1 MKLVKLS
8 LVAALA
14 AGAFSAANATPV
26 EEAIKDID
34 VSGVLRYRY
43 DTGRFGNRGYGFE
56 DQRSSINDR
65 QNHNYRAQLNFSGA
79 IADNFKA
86 FVQFD
91 YSAKDGGYGPDSV
104 SNTSNTLNVRQLY
117 LTYTN
122 EDVATSVIAGKQQL
136 NTIWTDNGIDGLVG
150 TGIKVVNN
158 SIDGLTLA
166 AFAVD
171 SFNTDTEGDTLAGSK
186 IFNGY
191 VEKNSKNFPEG
202 TKLNINPYAGNLY
215 GAAAI
220 GSYDI
225 AGGQFNP
232 QLWLSYLN
240 DTGFFYAL
248 DVAYNTTIFD
258 GVNWNI
264 EGAYL
269 GNSLDSKMKSKNT
282 AIVTE
287 YDGNGKSDVI
297 TGDEM
302 MANGNLFALKG
313 TVAVNGWD
321 ASLGGIYYGKK
332 DKLTINTLEDQG
344 NIGGLLAGEEIFYTD
359 GSNLNG
365 DIGRNIFGYV
375 TAGYTFNEIVRVGA
389 DFVYGGT
396 KTDPEAESTGG
407 KKFEAVARVDYKYSP
422 KLNFSAFYSYVN
434 VDNNHKNEYDGR
446 DGRKNT
452 VRLQALYKF

>member
-14 AGAFSAANATPV
+14 ASAFSAANATPL

-43 DTGRFGNRGYGFE
+43 ESSNPWSNANFGSGISGKQ
-56 DQRSSINDR
+56 D
-65 QNHNYRAQLNFSGA
+65 HKYRAQVNFSGA
-79 IADNFKA
+79 ISDNFKA

-91 YSAKDGGYGPDSV
+91 YNSQDGGYGTDSI
-104 SNTSNTLNVRQLY
+104 SNTSDTLTVRQLY

-150 TGIKVVNN
+150 TGVKVVNN

-166 AFAVD
+166 AFAMD
-171 SFNTDTEGDTLAGSK
+171 SFNEASDTTVTITQDDSQKITGVQFNRGNPKGDSDVSGALDW
-186 IFNGY
+186 
-191 VEKNSKNFPEG
+191 SKN
-202 TKLNINPYAGNLY
+202 IY

-232 QLWLSYLN
+232 QLWLAYMSDNAFL
-240 DTGFFYAL
+240 YAL
-248 DVAYNTTIFD
+248 DAAYSTTIFD
-258 GVNWNI
+258 GINWSI

-269 GNSLDSKMKSKNT
+269 GNSVDNKLKDRLG
-282 AIVTE
+282 V
-287 YDGNGKSDVI
+287 
-297 TGDEM
+297 
-302 MANGNLFALKG
+302 ANGNFFALRG
-313 TVAVNGWD
+313 TVEVNGWD
-321 ASLGGIYYGKK
+321 ASLGGLYYGKK
-332 DKLTINTLEDQG
+332 DKVTVTTIEDQG
-344 NIGGLLAGEEIFYTD
+344 NLGSLLAGEEIFYTR

-365 DIGRNIFGYV
+365 DLGRNIFGYV
-375 TAGYTFNEIVRVGA
+375 TGGYTFNEAVRVGA

-396 KTDPEAESTGG
+396 KTNIIGQGG
-407 KKFEAVARVDYKYSP
+407 KKLEAVARVDYKYSP

-434 VDNNHKNEYDGR
+434 VDTDPESTHHDA
-446 DGRKNT
+446 

>member
-14 AGAFSAANATPV
+14 AGAFSAANATPL
-26 EEAIKDID
+26 EEAIKDVD

-43 DTGRFGNRGYGFE
+43 DTGSFDKNFDDNLNLNKSKQY
-56 DQRSSINDR
+56 
-65 QNHNYRAQLNFSGA
+65 HKYRAQVNFSAA

-91 YSAKDGGYGPDSV
+91 YNAADGGYGANGIKNDQKG
-104 SNTSNTLNVRQLY
+104 LFVRQLY

-136 NTIWTDNGIDGLVG
+136 NTIWTDNGVDGLVG

-171 SFNTDTEGDTLAGSK
+171 SFMAAEQGSDLVGA
-186 IFNGY
+186 NGSAFK
-191 VEKNSKNFPEG
+191 VDS
-202 TKLNINPYAGNLY
+202 IGNLY
-215 GAAAI
+215 GAAAV
-220 GSYDI
+220 GSYDL

-232 QLWLSYLN
+232 QLWLAYW
-240 DTGFFYAL
+240 DQVAFFYAL
-248 DVAYNTTIFD
+248 DASYSTTIFD
-258 GVNWNI
+258 GINWTL

-269 GNSLDSKMKSKNT
+269 GNSLDSELDKT
-282 AIVTE
+282 
-287 YDGNGKSDVI
+287 Y
-297 TGDEM
+297 
-302 MANGNLFALKG
+302 ANGNLFALKG
-313 TVAVNGWD
+313 SIEVNGWD
-321 ASLGGIYYGKK
+321 ASLGGLYYG
-332 DKLTINTLEDQG
+332 DKEKASTVVIEDQG
-344 NIGGLLAGEEIFYTD
+344 NIGSLLAGEEIFYTT
-359 GSNLNG
+359 GSRLNG
-365 DIGRNIFGYV
+365 DTGRNIFGYV
-375 TAGYTFNEIVRVGA
+375 TGGYTFNETVRVGA

-396 KTDPEAESTGG
+396 KTEAANHLGGG
-407 KKFEAVARVDYKYSP
+407 KKLEAVARVDYKYSP

-434 VDNNHKNEYDGR
+434 LDQGVNTNESADHS
-446 DGRKNT
+446 T

>member
-14 AGAFSAANATPV
+14 AGAFSAANATPL
-26 EEAIKDID
+26 EEAIKDVD

-43 DTGRFGNRGYGFE
+43 DTGNFDKNFV
-56 DQRSSINDR
+56 DNLNLNNSKQD
-65 QNHNYRAQLNFSGA
+65 HKYRAQVNFSAA

-91 YSAKDGGYGPDSV
+91 YNAADGGYGANGIKNDQKG
-104 SNTSNTLNVRQLY
+104 LFVRQLY

-136 NTIWTDNGIDGLVG
+136 NIIWTDNGVDGLVG

-171 SFNTDTEGDTLAGSK
+171 SFMAAEQGSDLVGAK
-186 IFNGY
+186 GSAFK
-191 VEKNSKNFPEG
+191 VDSV
-202 TKLNINPYAGNLY
+202 GNLY
-215 GAAAI
+215 GAAAV
-220 GSYDI
+220 GSYDL

-232 QLWLSYLN
+232 QLWLAYW
-240 DTGFFYAL
+240 DQVAFFYAV
-248 DVAYNTTIFD
+248 DASYSTTIFD
-258 GVNWNI
+258 GINWTL

-269 GNSLDSKMKSKNT
+269 GNSLDSELDDKT
-282 AIVTE
+282 H
-287 YDGNGKSDVI
+287 
-297 TGDEM
+297 
-302 MANGNLFALKG
+302 ANGNLFALKG
-313 TVAVNGWD
+313 SIEVNGWD
-321 ASLGGIYYGKK
+321 ASLGGLYYG
-332 DKLTINTLEDQG
+332 DKEKASTVAIEDQG
-344 NIGGLLAGEEIFYTD
+344 NIGSLLAGEEIFYTT
-359 GSNLNG
+359 GSRLNG
-365 DIGRNIFGYV
+365 DTGRNIFGYV
-375 TAGYTFNEIVRVGA
+375 TGGYTFNETVRVGA

-396 KTDPEAESTGG
+396 KTEAANHLGGG
-407 KKFEAVARVDYKYSP
+407 KKLEAVARVDYKYSP

-434 VDNNHKNEYDGR
+434 LDQGVNTNESADHS
-446 DGRKNT
+446 T

>member
-14 AGAFSAANATPV
+14 AGAFSAANATPL
-26 EEAIKDID
+26 EEAIKDVD

-43 DTGRFGNRGYGFE
+43 DTGNFDKNFVNNSNLNNNKQ
-56 DQRSSINDR
+56 D
-65 QNHNYRAQLNFSGA
+65 HKYRAQVNFSGA
-79 IADNFKA
+79 ISDNFKA

-91 YSAKDGGYGPDSV
+91 YNSQDGGYGADSI
-104 SNTSNTLNVRQLY
+104 SNTSDTLSVRQLY

-136 NTIWTDNGIDGLVG
+136 NTIWTDNAIDGLVG

-166 AFAVD
+166 AFAMD
-171 SFNTDTEGDTLAGSK
+171 SFNEASDTTVTITQDNSQKITGVQFNRGNPKGDSDVSGALDW
-186 IFNGY
+186 
-191 VEKNSKNFPEG
+191 SKN
-202 TKLNINPYAGNLY
+202 IY

-232 QLWLSYLN
+232 QLWLAYMSDNAFL
-240 DTGFFYAL
+240 YAL
-248 DVAYNTTIFD
+248 DATYSTTIFD
-258 GVNWNI
+258 GINWTI

-269 GNSLDSKMKSKNT
+269 GNSVDNKLKDRLD
-282 AIVTE
+282 A
-287 YDGNGKSDVI
+287 
-297 TGDEM
+297 
-302 MANGNLFALKG
+302 ANGNFFALRG
-313 TVAVNGWD
+313 TVKVNGWD
-321 ASLGGIYYGKK
+321 ASLGGLYYG
-332 DKLTINTLEDQG
+332 DKEKASTVVIEDQG
-344 NIGGLLAGEEIFYTD
+344 NLGSLLAGEEIFYTT
-359 GSNLNG
+359 GSRLNG
-365 DIGRNIFGYV
+365 DTGRNIFGYV
-375 TAGYTFNEIVRVGA
+375 TGGYTFNETVRVGA

-396 KTDPEAESTGG
+396 KTEAANHLGGG
-407 KKFEAVARVDYKYSP
+407 KKLEAVARVDYKYSP

-434 VDNNHKNEYDGR
+434 LDQGVNTNESADHS
-446 DGRKNT
+446 T

>member
-14 AGAFSAANATPV
+14 AGAFSAANATPL
-26 EEAIKDID
+26 EEAIKDVD

-43 DTGRFGNRGYGFE
+43 DTGNFDKNFV
-56 DQRSSINDR
+56 DNLNLNNSKQD
-65 QNHNYRAQLNFSGA
+65 HKYRAQVNFSAA

-91 YSAKDGGYGPDSV
+91 YNAADGGYGANGIKNDQKG
-104 SNTSNTLNVRQLY
+104 LFVRQLY

-136 NTIWTDNGIDGLVG
+136 NIIWTDNGVDGLVG

-171 SFNTDTEGDTLAGSK
+171 SFMAAEQDSDLVGANGSAFK
-186 IFNGY
+186 VDSI
-191 VEKNSKNFPEG
+191 E
-202 TKLNINPYAGNLY
+202 NLY
-215 GAAAI
+215 GAAAV
-220 GSYDI
+220 GSYDL

-232 QLWLSYLN
+232 QLWLAYW
-240 DTGFFYAL
+240 DQVAFFYAL
-248 DVAYNTTIFD
+248 DASYSTTIFD
-258 GVNWNI
+258 GINWTL

-269 GNSLDSKMKSKNT
+269 GNSLDSELDKT
-282 AIVTE
+282 
-287 YDGNGKSDVI
+287 Y
-297 TGDEM
+297 
-302 MANGNLFALKG
+302 ANGNLFALKG
-313 TVAVNGWD
+313 SIEVNGWD
-321 ASLGGIYYGKK
+321 ASLGGLYYG
-332 DKLTINTLEDQG
+332 DKEKASTVAIEDQG
-344 NIGGLLAGEEIFYTD
+344 NIGSLLAGEEIFYTT
-359 GSNLNG
+359 GSRLNG
-365 DIGRNIFGYV
+365 DTGRNIFGYV
-375 TAGYTFNEIVRVGA
+375 TGGYTFNETVRVGA

-396 KTDPEAESTGG
+396 KTEATNHLGGG
-407 KKFEAVARVDYKYSP
+407 KKLEAVARVDYKYSP

-434 VDNNHKNEYDGR
+434 LDQGKNTNESADHS
-446 DGRKNT
+446 T

>member
-14 AGAFSAANATPV
+14 AGAFSAANATPL
-26 EEAIKDID
+26 EEAIKDVD

-43 DTGRFGNRGYGFE
+43 DTGNFDKNFVNNSNLNNSKQ
-56 DQRSSINDR
+56 D
-65 QNHNYRAQLNFSGA
+65 HKYRAQVNFSAA

-91 YSAKDGGYGPDSV
+91 YNAADGGYGANGIKNDQKG
-104 SNTSNTLNVRQLY
+104 LFVRQLY

-136 NTIWTDNGIDGLVG
+136 NTIWTDNGVDGLVG

-171 SFNTDTEGDTLAGSK
+171 SFMAAEQGADLLGHSNTSTATPNQVPFK
-186 IFNGY
+186 
-191 VEKNSKNFPEG
+191 VESV
-202 TKLNINPYAGNLY
+202 GNLY
-215 GAAAI
+215 GAAAV
-220 GSYDI
+220 GSYDL

-232 QLWLSYLN
+232 QLWLAYW
-240 DTGFFYAL
+240 DQVAFFYAV
-248 DVAYNTTIFD
+248 DAAYSTTIFD
-258 GVNWNI
+258 GINWTL

-269 GNSLDSKMKSKNT
+269 GNSLDSELDDT
-282 AIVTE
+282 TH
-287 YDGNGKSDVI
+287 
-297 TGDEM
+297 
-302 MANGNLFALKG
+302 ANGNLFALKG
-313 TVAVNGWD
+313 SIEVNGWD
-321 ASLGGIYYGKK
+321 ASLGGLYYG
-332 DKLTINTLEDQG
+332 DKEKASTVVIEDQG
-344 NIGGLLAGEEIFYTD
+344 NLGSLLAGEEIFYTT
-359 GSNLNG
+359 GSRLNG
-365 DIGRNIFGYV
+365 DTGRNIFGYV
-375 TAGYTFNEIVRVGA
+375 TGGYTFNETVRVGA

-396 KTDPEAESTGG
+396 KTEAANHLGGG
-407 KKFEAVARVDYKYSP
+407 KKLEAVARVDYKYSP

-434 VDNNHKNEYDGR
+434 LDQGVNTNESADHS
-446 DGRKNT
+446 T

>member
-14 AGAFSAANATPV
+14 AGAFSAANATPL
-26 EEAIKDID
+26 EEAIKDVD

-43 DTGRFGNRGYGFE
+43 DTGNFDKNFVNNSNLNNSKQ
-56 DQRSSINDR
+56 D
-65 QNHNYRAQLNFSGA
+65 HKYRAQVNFSAA

-91 YSAKDGGYGPDSV
+91 YNAADGGYGANGIKNDQKG
-104 SNTSNTLNVRQLY
+104 LFVRQLY

-136 NTIWTDNGIDGLVG
+136 NTIWTDNGVDGLVG

-171 SFNTDTEGDTLAGSK
+171 SFMAEEQGADLLGQSTISTTQKAAPFQADL
-186 IFNGY
+186 
-191 VEKNSKNFPEG
+191 
-202 TKLNINPYAGNLY
+202 LGNLY
-215 GAAAI
+215 GAAAV
-220 GSYDI
+220 GSYDL

-232 QLWLSYLN
+232 QLWLAYW
-240 DTGFFYAL
+240 DQVAFFYAV
-248 DVAYNTTIFD
+248 DAAYSTTIFD
-258 GVNWNI
+258 GINWTL

-269 GNSLDSKMKSKNT
+269 GNSLDSELDDKRH
-282 AIVTE
+282 
-287 YDGNGKSDVI
+287 
-297 TGDEM
+297 
-302 MANGNLFALKG
+302 ANGNLFALKG
-313 TVAVNGWD
+313 SIEVNGWD
-321 ASLGGIYYGKK
+321 ASLGGLYYG
-332 DKLTINTLEDQG
+332 DKEKASTVVIEDQG
-344 NIGGLLAGEEIFYTD
+344 NLGSLLAGEEIFYTT
-359 GSNLNG
+359 GSRLNG
-365 DIGRNIFGYV
+365 DTGRNIFGYV
-375 TAGYTFNEIVRVGA
+375 TGGYTFNETVRVGA

-396 KTDPEAESTGG
+396 KTEATNHLGGG
-407 KKFEAVARVDYKYSP
+407 KKLEAVARVDYKYSP

-434 VDNNHKNEYDGR
+434 LDQGVNTNESADHS
-446 DGRKNT
+446 T

>member
-14 AGAFSAANATPV
+14 AGAFSAANATPL
-26 EEAIKDID
+26 EEAIKDVD

-43 DTGRFGNRGYGFE
+43 DTGNFDKNFVNNSNLNNSKQ
-56 DQRSSINDR
+56 D
-65 QNHNYRAQLNFSGA
+65 HKYRAQVNFSAA

-91 YSAKDGGYGPDSV
+91 YNAADSGYGANGIKNDQKG
-104 SNTSNTLNVRQLY
+104 LFVRQLY

-136 NTIWTDNGIDGLVG
+136 NTIWTDNGVDGLVG

-171 SFNTDTEGDTLAGSK
+171 SFMAEEQGVDLLGYSNISTTLNQAPFK
-186 IFNGY
+186 
-191 VEKNSKNFPEG
+191 VD
-202 TKLNINPYAGNLY
+202 LLGNLY
-215 GAAAI
+215 GAAAV
-220 GSYDI
+220 GSYDL

-232 QLWLSYLN
+232 QLWLAYW
-240 DTGFFYAL
+240 DQVAFFYAV
-248 DVAYNTTIFD
+248 DAAYSTTIFD
-258 GVNWNI
+258 GINWTL

-269 GNSLDSKMKSKNT
+269 GNSLDSELDDKRH
-282 AIVTE
+282 
-287 YDGNGKSDVI
+287 
-297 TGDEM
+297 
-302 MANGNLFALKG
+302 ANGNLFALKG
-313 TVAVNGWD
+313 SIEVNGWD
-321 ASLGGIYYGKK
+321 ASLGGLYYG
-332 DKLTINTLEDQG
+332 DKEKASTVVIEDQG
-344 NIGGLLAGEEIFYTD
+344 NLGSLLAGEEIFYTT
-359 GSNLNG
+359 GSRLNG
-365 DIGRNIFGYV
+365 DTGRNIFGYV
-375 TAGYTFNEIVRVGA
+375 TGGYTFNETVRVGA

-396 KTDPEAESTGG
+396 KTEAANHLGGG
-407 KKFEAVARVDYKYSP
+407 KKLEAVARVDYKYSP

-434 VDNNHKNEYDGR
+434 LDQGANTNKSADHS
-446 DGRKNT
+446 T

>member
-14 AGAFSAANATPV
+14 ASAFSAANATPL

-43 DTGRFGNRGYGFE
+43 ESSNPWSNANFGSGISGKQ
-56 DQRSSINDR
+56 D
-65 QNHNYRAQLNFSGA
+65 HKYRAQVNFSGA
-79 IADNFKA
+79 ISDNFKA

-91 YSAKDGGYGPDSV
+91 YNSQDGGYGTDSI
-104 SNTSNTLNVRQLY
+104 SNTSDTLTVRQLY

-150 TGIKVVNN
+150 TGVKVVNN

-166 AFAVD
+166 AFAMD
-171 SFNTDTEGDTLAGSK
+171 SFNEASDTTVTITQNSSQKITGVQFNRGNPKGDSDVSGALDW
-186 IFNGY
+186 
-191 VEKNSKNFPEG
+191 SKN
-202 TKLNINPYAGNLY
+202 IY

-232 QLWLSYLN
+232 QLWLAYMSDNAFL
-240 DTGFFYAL
+240 YAL
-248 DVAYNTTIFD
+248 DAAYSTTIFD
-258 GVNWNI
+258 GINWTI

-269 GNSLDSKMKSKNT
+269 GNSVDNKLKDR
-282 AIVTE
+282 
-287 YDGNGKSDVI
+287 SDA
-297 TGDEM
+297 
-302 MANGNLFALKG
+302 ANGNFFALRG
-313 TVAVNGWD
+313 TVEVNGWD
-321 ASLGGIYYGKK
+321 ASLGGLYYGKK
-332 DKLTINTLEDQG
+332 DKITVTTIEDQG
-344 NIGGLLAGEEIFYTD
+344 NLGSLLAGEEIFYTR

-365 DIGRNIFGYV
+365 DLGRNIFGYV
-375 TAGYTFNEIVRVGA
+375 TGGYTFNEAVRVGA

-396 KTDPEAESTGG
+396 KTNIIGQGG
-407 KKFEAVARVDYKYSP
+407 KKLEAVARVDYKYSP

-434 VDNNHKNEYDGR
+434 VDTDPESTHHDAVK
-446 DGRKNT
+446 
-452 VRLQALYKF
+452 LQALYKF